1 MATSTKT
8 ANQKKI
14 VGALFDD
21 YHDANR
27 AVDQLV
33 REGYPIGN
41 IALLIQT
48 EEHPTSKGHRKAL
61 EAVGYENSDRIYF
74 EKAVREG
81 KTLVS
86 VTNLDADETGD
97 VISILN
103 ENGAHYDPDGSRN
116 VRDDVVGMTTG
127 AAVGAAAGAFVGPIG
142 AAVGALAGG
151 AIGAAIGTQIEEN
164 E

>member
-8 ANQKKI
+8 MNNRKI

-33 REGYPIGN
+33 REGFPIGN

-48 EEHPTSKGHRKAL
+48 EGHPSKQDRRRAL
-61 EAVGYENSDRIYF
+61 EAVGYNTADRTYF
-74 EKAVREG
+74 EKAVEEG

-86 VTNLDADETGD
+86 VTNLDQEESGE

-116 VRDDVVGMTTG
+116 IRDDVVGMTAG
-127 AAVGAAAGAFVGPIG
+127 AAVGAAAGAFVGPVG
-142 AAVGALAGG
+142 AAIGALAGG

>member
-8 ANQKKI
+8 TNQKKI
-14 VGALFDD
+14 VGALFDE
-21 YHDANR
+21 YQDANR

-48 EEHPTSKGHRKAL
+48 EEHPASTRSKAL
-61 EAVGYENSDRIYF
+61 EAVGYQNADRTYF
-74 EKAVREG
+74 EKAVEEG

-86 VTNLDADETGD
+86 VTNIDEDETGD

-142 AAVGALAGG
+142 AAIGALAGG